1 MTTRGPYVH
10 EDNVETECVHSLS
23 LAHMTPRRKLVQVY
37 CEHVELRISH
47 C

>member
-23 LAHMTPRRKLVQVY
+23 PAHMTPRRKLVQVY